1 MATNNNIKHF
11 SAADIEKYHKGLLS
25 AQEKHDLEKA
35 ALDDPFLADALEG
48 YAFAGINVSGDL
60 ADLKKR
66 LGGRTESAK
75 LVPIKGGLSNLSP
88 FMRAAAIIL
97 ILASAGLLVYQFAF
111 NKKESG
117 LAETRSTA
125 TVKEEVRAA
134 GNDTVRNI
142 PADTRQE
149 TDLAGSGK
157 GTKDKP
163 GETVAAPTG
172 LTGKDEKETATLKDI
187 ATEKTDEAVAVTS
200 DVKSLPAGEAP
211 ATGIPVKPVTAT
223 TVPAGAAGKV
233 ADKEY
238 TREETKTR
246 AAVAKKRETDNELA
260 RKRAVQ
266 QPDDSRN
273 NRDLTTNRQADDQ
286 YSRNQATNTFR
297 GRVTDASNVGLPFAN
312 VTNTQ
317 DNVGTYTDASGN
329 FVLTSTDSVLNVQIR
344 SLGYDNSN
352 IQLRNNVSAN
362 KVVMQEDR
370 NNLSEVVL
378 SNKKPN
384 ATARSNNS
392 NRKLIEP
399 EPADGWEKYDS
410 YLANNLNT
418 PDDFKQQ
425 KTNAGN
431 SVELSFEVDKTGEP
445 VNIRIEKSL
454 CSSCDKEAIRLIK
467 EGPKWKRNASKK
479 GRTTVTIQF

>member
-1 MATNNNIKHF
+1 MATNNNIKQF
-11 SAADIEKYHKGLLS
+11 TATDIEKYHKGLLS
-25 AQEKHDLEKA
+25 AKEKHDLEKA

-48 YAFAGINVSGDL
+48 YAFAGTNASADL

-66 LGGRTESAK
+66 LGTRTGSSR
-75 LVPIKGGLSNLSP
+75 LVQMKGGRSNLSP
-88 FMRAAAIIL
+88 FMRAAAILL

-111 NKKESG
+111 NIKDTE
-117 LAETRSTA
+117 LAETKSTA

-134 GNDTVRNI
+134 GIDTVRNT
-142 PADTRQE
+142 PVATGEE
-149 TDLAGSGK
+149 TDLAVTGK
-157 GTKDKP
+157 DTKDKP
-163 GETVAAPTG
+163 GKTDAVSPG
-172 LTGKDEKETATLKDI
+172 LTGKGKTETTNLKDI
-187 ATEKTDEAVAVTS
+187 AAEKSDEVVAVTS
-200 DVKSLPAGEAP
+200 DSKSLPASEAP
-211 ATGIPVKPVTAT
+211 VAGAPVKPVTTT

-238 TREETKTR
+238 VREETKTR
-246 AAVAKKRETDNELA
+246 AAVAKKQEADNDPA
-260 RKRAVQ
+260 RRKAIQ

-273 NRDLTTNRQADDQ
+273 SRDLTTNRQADDQ
-286 YSRNQATNTFR
+286 YYRNQAMNTFR
-297 GRVTDASNVGLPFAN
+297 GRVTDASNVGLPFSN
-312 VTNTQ
+312 VTNIR
-317 DNVGTYTDASGN
+317 DNVGTYTDANGN
-329 FVLTSTDSVLNVQIR
+329 FVLTSPDSVLNVQIR

-352 IQLRNNVSAN
+352 IQLRNNIPAN
-362 KVVMQEDR
+362 NVVMQEGR
-370 NNLSEVVL
+370 SNLSEVVI

-384 ATARSNNS
+384 AAARSKNN

-418 PDDFKQQ
+418 PDEFKQQ
-425 KTNAGN
+425 KTNAAN